1 MGALRTVSRR
11 SPLSKVT
18 AVNMVGEP
26 GASQQ
31 NSSTV
36 EVLMEYWRGQIT
48 GQNEPFRFRIRD
60 PATRK
65 DLFFFLPRL
74 LRGVALV

>member
-1 MGALRTVSRR
+1 
-11 SPLSKVT
+11 
-18 AVNMVGEP
+18 
-26 GASQQ
+26 
-31 NSSTV
+31 
-36 EVLMEYWRGQIT
+36 MEYWRGQIT